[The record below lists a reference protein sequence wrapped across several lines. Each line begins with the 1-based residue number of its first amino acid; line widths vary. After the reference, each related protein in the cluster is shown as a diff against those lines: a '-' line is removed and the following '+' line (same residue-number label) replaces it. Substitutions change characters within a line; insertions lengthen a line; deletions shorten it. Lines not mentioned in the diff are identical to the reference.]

1 MENPSV
7 RDQNEMLTHE
17 GVTVVI
23 PCFNRANSIGSA
35 LDSVLSQT
43 HSNWIALV
51 VDDGS
56 MDDTRQVVQ
65 SYCRKDSRI
74 RLMKNQRGKGAQGA
88 RNTGIEAA
96 NTAWVAFL
104 DSDDR
109 YLAPSLEMRLKCA
122 VDTGM
127 DVVHSPCLTLNS
139 SGKRLIPI
147 EIPPL
152 RGNIYRDL
160 LIMPGPMFQGLLV
173 RKGAMEQIGLLDE
186 SLVSY
191 QEWDTSIRLAKHF
204 PFAFVAEP
212 TFSYVINSADAISQ
226 NKLRSAIGYEHI
238 LKKHF
243 GEILDEMGATAIAH
257 HYRILAR
264 LYWNAGQNQKAFS
277 YLLAAVARSPLT
289 FFYTNRYTSH
299 AHWNSPGSAS

>member
-7 RDQNEMLTHE
+7 RNQSKMLTHD
-17 GVTVVI
+17 GVTIVI
-23 PCFNRANSIGSA
+23 PSFNRANSIGNA
-35 LDSVLSQT
+35 LESVLSQT

-56 MDDTRQVVQ
+56 VDDTRQVVQ
-65 SYCRKDSRI
+65 SYCREDSRI
-74 RLMKNQRGKGAQGA
+74 RLLKNHRGKGAQGA

-109 YLAPSLEMRLKCA
+109 YLALSLEMRLKCA
-122 VDTGM
+122 ADTGM
-127 DVVHSPCLTLNS
+127 DVVHSSCLTINS
-139 SGKRLIPI
+139 SGKNLMPV

-152 RGNIYRDL
+152 AGNVYRDL

-204 PFAFVAEP
+204 PFAYVTEP
-212 TFSYVINSADAISQ
+212 TFFYTINSADAISR

-243 GEILDEMGATAIAH
+243 AEILAEIGATAIAH

-264 LYWNAGQNQKAFS
+264 LYWNAGQNQKAFR

-289 FFYTNRYTSH
+289 FLYSNRYTGN
-299 AHWNSPGSAS
+299 AHRNSPRSA

>member
-7 RDQNEMLTHE
+7 RDQNKMLTHD

-23 PCFNRANSIGSA
+23 PSFNRANSIGNA
-35 LDSVLSQT
+35 LESVLSQT

-56 MDDTRQVVQ
+56 VDDTRQVVQ
-65 SYCRKDSRI
+65 SYSRKDSRI
-74 RLMKNQRGKGAQGA
+74 RLLQNHRAKGAQGA

-109 YLAPSLEMRLKCA
+109 YLALSLEMRLKCA
-122 VDTGM
+122 ADTGM
-127 DVVHSPCLTLNS
+127 DVVHSSCLTINS
-139 SGKRLIPI
+139 SGKNLMPV

-152 RGNIYRDL
+152 AGNVYRDL
-160 LIMPGPMFQGLLV
+160 LIMPGPMFQGLLI

-204 PFAFVAEP
+204 PFAYVTEP
-212 TFSYVINSADAISQ
+212 TFSYMINSADAISR

-243 GEILDEMGATAIAH
+243 AEILAEIGAPAIAH

-264 LYWNAGQNQKAFS
+264 LYWNAGQNQKAFR
-277 YLLAAVARSPLT
+277 YLVAAVARSPLT
-289 FFYTNRYTSH
+289 FLYTNRYTGN
-299 AHWNSPGSAS
+299 AHWNSPRSA

>member
-7 RDQNEMLTHE
+7 RDQNKMLTHD

-23 PCFNRANSIGSA
+23 PSFNRANSIGNA
-35 LDSVLSQT
+35 LESVLSQT

-56 MDDTRQVVQ
+56 VDDTRQVVQ
-65 SYCRKDSRI
+65 SYSRKDSRI
-74 RLMKNQRGKGAQGA
+74 RLLQNHRAKGAQGA

-109 YLAPSLEMRLKCA
+109 YLALSLEMRLKCA
-122 VDTGM
+122 ADTGM
-127 DVVHSPCLTLNS
+127 DVVHSSCLTINS
-139 SGKRLIPI
+139 SGKNLMPV

-152 RGNIYRDL
+152 AGNVYRDL

-204 PFAFVAEP
+204 PFAYVTEP
-212 TFSYVINSADAISQ
+212 TFSYMINSADAISR

-243 GEILDEMGATAIAH
+243 AEILAEIGAPAIAH

-264 LYWNAGQNQKAFS
+264 LYWNAGQNQKAFR
-277 YLLAAVARSPLT
+277 YLVAAVARSPLT
-289 FFYTNRYTSH
+289 FLYTNRYTGN
-299 AHWNSPGSAS
+299 AHWNSPRSA